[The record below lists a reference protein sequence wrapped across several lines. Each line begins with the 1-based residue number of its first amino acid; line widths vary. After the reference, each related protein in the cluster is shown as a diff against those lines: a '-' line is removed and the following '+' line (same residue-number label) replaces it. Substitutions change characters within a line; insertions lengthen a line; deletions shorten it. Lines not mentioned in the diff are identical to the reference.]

1 MFEAAHAI
9 HQYPGSCAS
18 IHGHSYKLQVTVQAV
33 QQIDDFIP
41 GLGIIIDFKELKK
54 RVEEEVIKNYD
65 HKLIL
70 SRAYLAD
77 MRFEFPKD
85 QIVLLN
91 VEPSAENL
99 LILLRN
105 QIINALPEYV
115 RLRSLKLWET
125 VNSYVEW
132 ST

>member
-1 MFEAAHAI
+1 
-9 HQYPGSCAS
+9 
-18 IHGHSYKLQVTVQAV
+18 
-33 QQIDDFIP
+33 
-41 GLGIIIDFKELKK
+41 
-54 RVEEEVIKNYD
+54 
-65 HKLIL
+65 
-70 SRAYLAD
+70 
-77 MRFEFPKD
+77 
-85 QIVLLN
+85 VLLN
-91 VEPSAENL
+91 VEPTAENL